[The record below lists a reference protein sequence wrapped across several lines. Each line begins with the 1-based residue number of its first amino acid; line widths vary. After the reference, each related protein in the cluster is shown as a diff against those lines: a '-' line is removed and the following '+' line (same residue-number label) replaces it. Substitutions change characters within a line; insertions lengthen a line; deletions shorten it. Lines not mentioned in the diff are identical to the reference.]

1 MELYSML
8 CSSLD
13 GTPPIWG
20 RKDMVERKEM
30 IEQKSILLR
39 IFHQIK
45 DHRNCSFVI
54 LPKKSI

>member
-30 IEQKSILLR
+30 IEQKCAVKLRLGVMKIQRSHSILLSD
-39 IFHQIK
+39 I
-45 DHRNCSFVI
+45 
-54 LPKKSI
+54 P